1 MIIII
6 LLCITLQIIPSQVLV
21 EAKWYTGSSINDL
34 TRLEDEAAM
43 IMAMLDLPA
52 IDMGKRINS
61 YQNKLLKMRK
71 FNAKRGGDKEGKLY
85 HSN

>member
-6 LLCITLQIIPSQVLV
+6 LLCIALQIIPSQVLV
-21 EAKWYTGSSINDL
+21 EAKRYSSISDL
-34 TRLEDEAAM
+34 TQLEGEAAM
-43 IMAMLDLPA
+43 IMAMLDLSA

-61 YQNKLLKMRK
+61 NRNKQQIKRRK
-71 FNAKRGGDKEGKLY
+71 PNAERGGDKEGILY